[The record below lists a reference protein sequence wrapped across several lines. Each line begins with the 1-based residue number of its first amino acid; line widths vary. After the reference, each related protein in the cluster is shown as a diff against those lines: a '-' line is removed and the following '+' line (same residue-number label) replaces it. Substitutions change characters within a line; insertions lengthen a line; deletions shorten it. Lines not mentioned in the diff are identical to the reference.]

1 MQGNVWLERPELGV
15 RFRIP
20 EHNEHSVRAALA
32 TLEPSADTG
41 RLLATL
47 SGHISPE
54 SLREVAIQVGHA
66 DPTDATLPGLAR
78 AARAGDARVVLSFAG
93 QAQAWIDEL
102 AALWTDPLAQ
112 PVINACAD
120 AAADELRTRHA
131 LSGLYPFGMDVRAWL
146 RDPEARPD
154 ADALAAGPISQ
165 PLIFV
170 TQAAR
175 LATLARAGLA
185 PADIGSWA
193 IAATGHSQGIE
204 TALLAVEALA
214 PDAFAARAAVWTRLL
229 MRQGVHMQ
237 SAWGRTQS
245 STAML
250 AIAGPDRSQL
260 ATLLG
265 DLKAEIS
272 LENGPTRHVLSGDPD
287 AIERLVR
294 RVEAAHA
301 QAEARAAAGQG
312 QRPVAPTIERLAV
325 SAPYHSQFMQS
336 AVDGLRADLDALGLR
351 PDPASFAVPVLHYTT
366 GAPWQAGDDVA
377 WALCRGAV
385 RWPTTMQTV
394 AKMGAT
400 HLVDVGPGAGCAAL
414 AGLNLAGAGVAVIAA
429 ATASGRDTLN
439 ALDVPACPTPWAEYA
454 PHTTVAADGAPPT
467 LVNRWT
473 TQIGRPP
480 ILLPGMTPTTVDTAI
495 VSAAANAGFLAELA
509 GGGQPTEAILRRR
522 ADALRAELAPGEGY
536 VFNALYLDPYL
547 WGLHLGGRKLVQQLK
562 SEGHPIDG
570 VTVSAGLPPVD
581 EAVALLAEWRALGM
595 HHNSLK
601 AGNDAQVKQVLSIAD
616 ADTDGG
622 LIILQLE
629 GGRAGGHHSFED
641 LETLLVRWYA
651 RIRRRDNVLLTV
663 GGGIATPERVSAL
676 LHGTWSDAYG
686 RRAMPVDA
694 VFVGTACMAAAEATT
709 SPAVK
714 AALVAAP
721 GDAEM
726 SRRGQTA
733 GGVISGRSGLGADIH
748 YLDNHAAQ
756 VARMLDEVAGD
767 TDAALARKDEIVAA
781 LAKTAKPYF
790 GDLATMSYHAFLER
804 LAQLM
809 ALGAAGPFEDGVW
822 LDPSHR
828 ARFGD
833 TLRRA
838 LRRCGCACAL
848 PEDADLNDPL
858 RQLDAFTVG
867 CPALCSTPVL
877 PEDRVWFVEQ
887 VCARPGK
894 PVPFVPVIDANV
906 HRWFTRDAL
915 WQAHDPRYDADAV
928 LVLPG
933 PTGLAG
939 IAQADEPIAE
949 LLNRFLDATRVD
961 CGTPIVADAIALDL
975 PAAVDAALTAGAR
988 LDAQTLQLT
997 HTAPTGTA
1005 HVIDLPLHASR
1016 RGLALPTDMPAR
1028 MRAFYQRV
1036 MPTIV
1041 TLDADRVAAYRRAT
1055 GDDGADLPVQLIFAA
1070 ALPALMERVL
1080 ADALGNDPLALLH
1093 VSSTLLR
1100 VAPLTAG
1107 DVRVQVQPVAVIDGP
1122 TGRQLQ
1128 FSAALFQGGQSVAE
1142 QTQVFL
1148 VRRFDGPSPAP
1159 QTVAV
1164 VAPPQG
1170 VALTRPR
1177 RILDAAPLRAPADMA
1192 AFAQASGDL
1201 NPIHRDAALAALAGL
1216 AAPIVHGQWT
1226 AAASGA
1232 LLGGRIDHVHAR
1244 FLAPVPLGARLTV
1257 TADVVARRA
1266 GAEIIEMTVHHGDA
1280 AVMQQTI
1287 ERAAVS
1293 TAVIFPGQGCQQRGM
1308 GMQTYARS
1316 PAAKAIWDRADA
1328 HCRATHGWSILEVVR
1343 NNPRQMRARD
1353 VNGKMQVVQHP
1364 QGVLHLTQFTQV
1376 ALCTLA
1382 VAGVAELD
1390 EQGVLP
1396 ADPFIA
1402 GHSVGEYS
1410 ALAALTGVLP
1420 LDGVIDVVYARGQTM
1435 QHFVP
1440 RDEKGRSPY
1449 GMSVIRPHKAGIG
1462 ADDVEALV
1470 ADAARALG
1478 LPMYVVNYNIRGRQ
1492 YAVAGHVDAL
1502 AALRARLPADAWV
1515 DLAGIDVPFHSPI
1528 IASGV
1533 DAFRTVLDGCFPHD
1547 INVQSLVG
1555 RYIPNLVATP
1565 FALTAEFV
1573 ALAEAAIDRPLA
1585 EIKADPVKH
1594 GRALLIELLAWQ
1606 FASPVRWIQTQDVL
1620 IDAVSRVIEV
1630 GPAEAAV
1637 LGNMLQSTLRRDD
1650 RRLEVLHSGADLDA
1664 VIGNGAEAMHA
1675 DLEDEPAL
1683 ADAPIAVAAIAPVAP
1698 AASGAA
1704 PALEDLPFTVDDAL
1718 RALIAIAVEQ
1728 PLEAIAG
1735 NESLDDLLGGNSARR
1750 NAVLADL
1757 GKEFGV
1763 GAVDGAHELPLAGLV
1778 TAVAQSAGGRYRHPG
1793 AYLRAAQDAGLKTL
1807 GLTRKAAE
1815 TRLTDHFGL
1824 PVARRAAVLTV
1835 LAANGGDL
1843 DSAVASYGR
1852 RVGETIAP
1860 RAATQNT
1867 AAAATGEAAGVAQ
1880 ARWKT
1885 MAKAALQAGGLDPSL
1900 IDRPIVAANAAPVEP
1915 VEPGFNA
1922 ERLVS
1927 FTAATVW
1934 ARADALRAFH
1944 ALNRGEQVDLAPIT
1958 RAASPALVD
1967 IFETLSANATPEV
1980 AERLQ
1985 LGKTDALQALSTAPT
2000 WANEVALITG
2010 AGPSSIA
2017 ESIAARLL
2025 EGGATVVV
2033 STSRMT
2039 PARVARFKALYRSHA
2054 ARGAQLHVVPL
2065 DQGDLTAVDAFVD
2078 WAFDSPLFDTRHP
2091 TLCLPFGAMPAEG
2104 DPTTYDARTIRSLQ
2118 VNLLGVE
2125 RLVARIGQRAMADDA
2140 PVHVVLPLSP
2150 NHGQMGRD
2158 GLYAEAK
2165 AALEAL
2171 LPRRVSED
2179 RWWGAGVTICGARI
2193 GWVRGTGLMAGL
2205 DRVYEAVEAELG
2217 ITTYAPHQMA
2227 DMLLAQ
2233 CAPEART
2240 QGGWIA
2246 DLAGGMGPDADLR
2259 PIIEAALGTARTAQA
2274 DADVVRPMPAM
2285 LFNFPALPEPITA
2298 PAPDLASMV
2307 AIVGYGEV
2315 GPFGNAR
2322 VRWSIEKT
2330 GGLDAGAALE
2340 LAWLC
2345 GCVRFEKG
2353 RFVDADSG
2361 EPVDTANLD
2370 ETYGLSDRIGVRL
2383 FDAFDPAEQVLYDE
2397 IILEQ
2402 DLRFSV
2408 PDAATA
2414 QAFCV
2419 LDQTHTSAFEGA
2431 DGWQII
2437 RRAGGRIRVP
2447 RALPIDRD
2455 IAGQLPIGWDA
2466 TRLGFDASQVSNIDP
2481 VALFNL
2487 LATAAAFR
2495 SAGLTP
2501 EELWTHVDP
2510 SRIGCSV
2517 GSGMGGMRAIQRLYA
2532 ESKLVERRQTDA
2544 LQESLINVTA
2554 AYPAMTFYGGAGPMV
2569 HPVAAC
2575 ATAAVSVEV
2584 GMDLILAG
2592 KAEIIVAGGADDLC
2606 PEGARGFADMQATID
2621 AETRA
2626 TRGLEPSQASRPCD
2640 ARRGGFVESQGGG
2653 ALILA
2658 RADVA
2663 VRMGLPIHGVVA
2675 GAWSFGDGLQR
2686 SVPAPGP
2693 GLAVVA
2699 GPLKAALAALDL
2711 GPDDVGA
2718 VSIHGTST
2726 DANDINETAL
2736 HARIAR
2742 EMGRTEGNPLPVIAQ
2757 KALTGHSKGGAAA
2770 WQMNGVLQAM
2780 ADGIIPGMPNLDE
2793 PDMRLG
2799 DLTPL
2804 VYPDRPIEVGPGAL
2818 KAALVTSLGFGH
2830 VGACVCLVHPDVVL
2844 ARLPTADRKA
2854 YADARDARWRA
2865 RLEAEHAVLLDQA
2878 PAVTLR
2884 TPADTTC

>member
-1 MQGNVWLERPELGV
+1 MQRSVWLDRPELRV
-15 RFRIP
+15 RFSIP
-20 EHNEHSVRAALA
+20 EQNEHSVRAALA
-32 TLEPSADTG
+32 DLEATADTG

-47 SGHISPE
+47 SSHLSPE
-54 SLREVAIQVGHA
+54 SLREVAIQVGHEA
-66 DPTDATLPGLAR
+66 PLDATLPGLAR
-78 AARAGDARVVLSFAG
+78 AARSGEARIVLSFAG

-102 AALWTDPLAQ
+102 SALWADPLAQ
-112 PVINACAD
+112 VVINACAD
-120 AAADELRTRHA
+120 AAQDELEMRHA
-131 LSGLYPFGMDVRAWL
+131 LTGLYPFGVDIRAWL
-146 RDPEARPD
+146 RDPAARPD
-154 ADALAAGPISQ
+154 AVALAAGPLSQ
-165 PLIFV
+165 PFIFV

-175 LATLARAGLA
+175 LATLTRVGLA
-185 PADIGSWA
+185 PHDIGEWA
-193 IAATGHSQGIE
+193 IAATGHSQGVQ
-204 TALLAVEALA
+204 TALLAAEALQPA
-214 PDAFAARAAVWTRLL
+214 AFAARAATLTRLL

-237 SAWGRTQS
+237 SAWGRTRN

-250 AIAGPDRSQL
+250 AIAGPDR
-260 ATLLG
+260 AEIVALLG
-265 DLKAEIS
+265 DLEAEIS
-272 LENGPTRHVLSGDPD
+272 LENGPTRHVLSGEPQ
-287 AIERLVR
+287 AIERFVR

-301 QAEARAAAGQG
+301 KAEARAAAGQG
-312 QRPVAPTIERLAV
+312 QRPVPPTIERLAV
-325 SAPYHSQFMQS
+325 SAPYHSKFMQP
-336 AVDGLRADLDALGLR
+336 AVDALRADVNALGLR
-351 PDPASFAVPVLHYTT
+351 PDPARFAVPVLHYTT
-366 GAPWQAGDDVA
+366 GAPWAAGDDIA

-394 AKMGAT
+394 ADMGAT
-400 HLVDVGPGAGCAAL
+400 HLIDVGPGAGCAAL

-429 ATASGRDTLN
+429 ATAKGLA
-439 ALDVPACPTPWAEYA
+439 ALDSLDAPARPTPWAEYA
-454 PHTTVAADGAPPT
+454 PQVTAAAADETPRLA
-467 LVNRWT
+467 NRWT
-473 TQIGRPP
+473 RRIGRPP
-480 ILLPGMTPTTVDTAI
+480 MILPGMTPTTVDSAI

-522 ADALRAELAPGEGY
+522 ADALRAELSPGEGY

-601 AGNDAQVKQVLSIAD
+601 AGNDAQIKQVLSIAD
-616 ADTDGG
+616 ADGG
-622 LIILQLE
+622 LVILQLE

-641 LETLLVRWYA
+641 LETLLLRWYA

-676 LHGTWSDAYG
+676 LHGTWSTTHG
-686 RRAMPVDA
+686 RRRMPVDA
-694 VFVGTACMAAAEATT
+694 VFIGTACMAAAEATT

-726 SRRGQTA
+726 SRRGQTS

-767 TDAALARKDEIVAA
+767 TAAALARKDEIVAA
-781 LAKTAKPYF
+781 LAQTAKPYF

-809 ALGAAGPFEDGVW
+809 ALGSAGPFEDGVW

-833 TLRRA
+833 ALRRA
-838 LRRCGCACAL
+838 LQRCGCACAL
-848 PEDADLNDPL
+848 PDDADLNDPV
-858 RQLDAFTVG
+858 RNLDAYTVG

-877 PEDRVWFVEQ
+877 PEDRAWFVEQ
-887 VCARPGK
+887 LCARPGK

-906 HRWFTRDAL
+906 HRWYTKDSL
-915 WQAHDPRYDADAV
+915 WQAHDPRYAADAV

-933 PTGLAG
+933 PAGVAG
-939 IAQADEPIAE
+939 IAQADEPIAA
-949 LLNRFLDATRVD
+949 LLDRFLDATRAD
-961 CGTPIVADAIALDL
+961 CGAPIAVDDVAPEL
-975 PAAVDAALTAGAR
+975 PAAVNAAITAGAR
-988 LDAQTLQLT
+988 LDAHTLTLT
-997 HTAPTGTA
+997 HAAPTGTA
-1005 HVIDLPLHASR
+1005 HGVELPLHRSR

-1036 MPTIV
+1036 MPATV
-1041 TLDADRVAAYRRAT
+1041 TLDAARVAAYRRAT
-1055 GDDGADLPVQLIFAA
+1055 SDDGAKLPIQLIFAA
-1070 ALPALMERVL
+1070 ALPALMARVL
-1080 ADALGNDPLALLH
+1080 SDALGNDPLALLH

-1100 VAPLTAG
+1100 VG
-1107 DVRVQVQPVAVIDGP
+1107 DLRIGAAQVQVQPASVTDGP
-1122 TGRQLQ
+1122 TGRTLQ
-1128 FSAALFQGGQSVAE
+1128 FSAAIFQDGQPVAE

-1148 VRRFDGPSPAP
+1148 VRRFDGPCPAP
-1159 QTVAV
+1159 QALAV
-1164 VAPPQG
+1164 VPAPAG

-1216 AAPIVHGQWT
+1216 DAPIVHGQWT
-1226 AAASGA
+1226 AAAAGA
-1232 LLGGRIDHVHAR
+1232 LLGGRLDHVHAR

-1280 AVMQQTI
+1280 AVMQQTV
-1287 ERAAVS
+1287 ERAAVA
-1293 TAVIFPGQGCQQRGM
+1293 TAVVFPGQGCQQRGM

-1316 PAAKAIWDRADA
+1316 PAAQAVWDRADA
-1328 HCRATHGWSILEVVR
+1328 HCRATHGWSILDVVR
-1343 NNPRQMRARD
+1343 DNPRQMRARD
-1353 VNGKMQVVQHP
+1353 VDGVMQVVQHP
-1364 QGVLHLTQFTQV
+1364 KGVLHLTQFTQV

-1382 VAGVAELD
+1382 VAGVAEL
-1390 EQGVLP
+1390 EERGVLP

-1420 LDGVIDVVYARGQTM
+1420 LEGVIDVVYARGQTM

-1440 RDEKGRSPY
+1440 RDAQGRSPY
-1449 GMSVIRPHKAGIG
+1449 GMSVIRPHKAGLG
-1462 ADDVEALV
+1462 ADDVEVLV
-1470 ADAARALG
+1470 AEAARALG
-1478 LPMYVVNYNIRGRQ
+1478 KPAYVVNYNIRGRQ
-1492 YAVAGHVDAL
+1492 YAIAGHVDAL

-1533 DAFRTVLDGCFPHD
+1533 DAFRAVLDGCFPQD
-1547 INVQSLVG
+1547 IDVQSLVG
-1555 RYIPNLVATP
+1555 RYIPNLVAVP
-1565 FALTAEFV
+1565 FALTPEFV
-1573 ALAEAAIDRPLA
+1573 ALAEVAIDRELA
-1585 EIKADPVKH
+1585 EIKADPVTH

-1620 IDAVSRVIEV
+1620 IDAVERVIEV

-1637 LGNMLQSTLRRDD
+1637 LGNMLHSTLRRDD
-1650 RRLEVLHSGADLDA
+1650 RQLDVLHSGADLDA
-1664 VIGNGAEAMHA
+1664 VIGNGAEVI
-1675 DLEDEPAL
+1675 DEPEI
-1683 ADAPIAVAAIAPVAP
+1683 DDTPVTVAPVAVAAAPVGD
-1698 AASGAA
+1698 SAA
-1704 PALEDLPFTVDDAL
+1704 PALDDQAFTVDDAL
-1718 RALIAIAVEQ
+1718 RALIAISIEQ
-1728 PLEAIAG
+1728 PLDAVAG
-1735 NESLDDLLGGNSARR
+1735 TDTLDELLGGNSARR

-1763 GAVDGAHELPLAGLV
+1763 GAVDGAHELPMPGLV
-1778 TAVAQSAGGRYRHPG
+1778 AAVAQAAGGRYRHPG
-1793 AYLRAAQDAGLKTL
+1793 AWLRAAQDASLKAL

-1815 TRLTDHFGL
+1815 ARLSDHFGL
-1824 PVARRAAVLTV
+1824 PPGRRAGVLTV
-1835 LAANGGDL
+1835 LAADGGDL
-1843 DSAVASYGR
+1843 DGAVAAYGR
-1852 RVGETIAP
+1852 RVGETITP
-1860 RAATQNT
+1860 RAAAQSS
-1867 AAAATGEAAGVAQ
+1867 AAVATGEAAGIAQ
-1880 ARWKT
+1880 ARWKAL
-1885 MAKAALQAGGLDPSL
+1885 AKAALQAGGLDPSL
-1900 IDRPIVAANAAPVEP
+1900 IDRPVTDAPTQPTEDA
-1915 VEPGFNA
+1915 EPGFNP

-1944 ALNRGEQVDLAPIT
+1944 ALNRGERVDLTPLA
-1958 RAASPALVD
+1958 RAASPALID
-1967 IFETLSANATPEV
+1967 ILETLSANAKPAV
-1980 AERLQ
+1980 AERLRAAKVAA
-1985 LGKTDALQALSTAPT
+1985 LAALDATPT

-2010 AGPSSIA
+2010 AGPESIA
-2017 ESIAARLL
+2017 EAVAARLL

-2039 PARVARFKALYRSHA
+2039 PDRVARFKGLYRDHA

-2078 WAFDSPLFDTRHP
+2078 WAFDAPLFNTGHP

-2125 RLVARIGQRAMADDA
+2125 RLVARLGQRAMVDGD

-2171 LPRRVSED
+2171 LPRRVSES

-2217 ITTYAPHQMA
+2217 ITTYAPHEMA

-2233 CAPEART
+2233 CAAEARS

-2259 PIIEAALGTARTAQA
+2259 PIIEAALSTARTAQA
-2274 DADVVRPMPAM
+2274 EADPHGPLPAM
-2285 LFNFPALPEPITA
+2285 LFTFPPLPEPINGA
-2298 PAPDLASMV
+2298 APDLASMV
-2307 AIVGYGEV
+2307 AVVGYGEV

-2322 VRWSIEKT
+2322 VRWSMEKT

-2353 RFVDADSG
+2353 RFVDAESG
-2361 EPVDTANLD
+2361 EPVDTADLD
-2370 ETYGLSDRIGVRL
+2370 ALYGLSDRVGIRD
-2383 FDAFDPAEQVLYDE
+2383 FEAFDPAEQVLFDE

-2419 LDQTHTSAFEGA
+2419 LDQTHTTAFEGA
-2431 DGWQII
+2431 DGWQVV
-2437 RRAGGRIRVP
+2437 RKAGGRIRVP

-2455 IAGQLPIGWDA
+2455 IAGQLPVGWDA

-2532 ESKLVERRQTDA
+2532 ESKLAERRQTDA

-2554 AYPAMTFYGGAGPMV
+2554 AYPAMTYYGGAGPMV

-2584 GMDLILAG
+2584 GVDLIRAG

-2626 TRGLEPSQASRPCD
+2626 IRGLKPSQASRPCD

-2653 ALILA
+2653 AMILA

-2663 VRMGLPIHGVVA
+2663 VRMGLPIHGLVA

-2693 GLAVVA
+2693 GLSAVA

-2711 GPDDVGA
+2711 TPDDVGA

-2726 DANDINETAL
+2726 QANDINETAL
-2736 HARIAR
+2736 HAGIAR

-2780 ADGIIPGMPNLDE
+2780 ADGVIPGMPNLDE
-2793 PDMRLG
+2793 PDPDLG

-2804 VYPDRPIEVGPGAL
+2804 VYPDRPIEVGAGAL

-2844 ARLPTADRKA
+2844 ARLPAAERDA
-2854 YADARDARWRA
+2854 YAAARDARWRA
-2865 RLEAEHAVLLDQA
+2865 RLEAEHAVLLDQS

-2884 TPADTTC
+2884 QPAETAC